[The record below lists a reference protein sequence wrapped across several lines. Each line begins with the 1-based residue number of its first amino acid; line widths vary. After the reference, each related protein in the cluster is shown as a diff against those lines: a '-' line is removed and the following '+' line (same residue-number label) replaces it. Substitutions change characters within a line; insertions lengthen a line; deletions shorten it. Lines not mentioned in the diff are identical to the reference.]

1 MNTQEKLDLYVNS
14 LISEL
19 ERHIAAPIKDAIF
32 QIKGS
37 HRRLLALR
45 GYLRYPSLDRGSID
59 DNWAWDKEK
68 EEEFISSGLR
78 EEFCAEVAKVKRAF
92 EASMTGYQLQGG
104 VKVRTLSR
112 QIDLWNGNETV
123 NKFGL
128 TLHRKCL
135 EEVEHGGYGDVPE
148 TSDLAR
154 FRDFLAGKGLVGSP
168 SNATPGLSDHGQA
181 RAIDFS
187 VYRGKLE
194 VAGQSTKTAKEKW
207 DKPGFTEA
215 LRAAARGSKLSGPL
229 KAPYEPW
236 HYSFIP

>member
-148 TSDLAR
+148 TSDLVR
-154 FRDFLAGKGLVGSP
+154 FRDFLTRKGWSAAQ
-168 SNATPGLSDHGQA
+168 ATPRRDYRTMA
-181 RAIDFS
+181 RHAP
-187 VYRGKLE
+187 
-194 VAGQSTKTAKEKW
+194 STSRS
-207 DKPGFTEA
+207 TE
-215 LRAAARGSKLSGPL
+215 
-229 KAPYEPW
+229 E
-236 HYSFIP
+236 